1 VRVAKPGLPA
11 AGAGENALDCGPAR
25 GAELVHAQHAIQPAT
40 CSWFQSFT
48 GSFTLSVGDDAC
60 LCRGKP
66 HDFDGADASP
76 DEAATPAAAP
86 NPAECGASGA
96 GGAGGA
102 ASPFRGLGAGG
113 GGWRSGGAGGSD
125 VCVSGCALADAGA
138 APAASAA
145 PGAGKLGARPGG
157 FGGGGGGGAGGG
169 GGGGYS
175 GACQPLSSGF
185 KIRWSRPL
193 RGC

>member
-1 VRVAKPGLPA
+1 VR
-11 AGAGENALDCGPAR
+11 
-25 GAELVHAQHAIQPAT
+25 
-40 CSWFQSFT
+40 
-48 GSFTLSVGDDAC
+48 DDAC

-138 APAASAA
+138 APAMPAA

-157 FGGGGGGGAGGG
+157 FGGGGGGAGGG

-175 GACQPLSSGF
+175 GARQPLGTT
-185 KIRWSRPL
+185 RRCVVRVPL
-193 RGC
+193 RLLTRAHLVPGTQPPSLDAGSMRSESVS